1 VLLQA
6 HSGEKGGEVGARK
19 DPKCALRPGRVHGI
33 TPVVEQ
39 HPEANDCLPE
49 GAGGQAHLG
58 KVFVGERD
66 RAMIVQPSSNRAHR
80 SP

>member
-66 RAMIVQPSSNRAHR
+66 RDHDCATFK
-80 SP
+80 